1 MIPYFVLVI
10 EGDADRR
17 FMTMLYQ
24 KYNRLIYHEIFQI
37 VSDTWV
43 AEDLMQDVFIKLIER
58 VEELR
63 CKDRNRLINYII
75 SVAKNSARNYLRDS
89 SRYVEVSFDEQSDLD
104 DPLCGRDTIEMRLTL
119 ESDLDRL
126 TRIWPKLDVRSRY
139 LLDNYY
145 ILKKSAPELAS
156 DLGMKSSSIRMAL
169 TRARRTAYQLLE
181 QELEKGSDNHSVR

>member
-10 EGDADRR
+10 ESDADRR
-17 FMTMLYQ
+17 FMMMLYQ

-43 AEDLMQDVFIKLIER
+43 AEDLMQEVFIKLIER

-75 SVAKNSARNYLRDS
+75 SAAKNSARNYLRDS
-89 SRYVEVSFDEQSDLD
+89 IRYVEVPFDEQSDLD
-104 DPLCGRDTIEMRLTL
+104 NPFHDRDMMETRLIL
-119 ESDLDRL
+119 ESELDGL
-126 TRIWPKLDVRSRY
+126 TRIWPKLDMRSRY
-139 LLDNYY
+139 LLDGYY
-145 ILKKSAPELAS
+145 ILKKSAPEIAS
-156 DLGMKSSSIRMAL
+156 DLGMKSSSVRMAL

-181 QELEKGSDNHSVR
+181 QELDKV